1 MKTMLAARYLGPHR
15 MKPEKVSLP
24 EIGDEEALIEVE
36 ACGFCG
42 SDINIIAGTH
52 PRAKAPLTLGH
63 ELSGRIVQ
71 INASGSSWQL
81 AIALPHIRSSPAAT
95 VTPALMAILMSARI
109 FDSMALM
116 WTEAWLSL

>member
-15 MKPEKVSLP
+15 VKPQEVSLP

-63 ELSGRIVQ
+63 ELSGRIIQVK
-71 INASGSSWQL
+71 SSESSLEVGSNVTMFPL
-81 AIALPHIRSSPAAT
+81 IACSECHACRHG
-95 VTPALMAILMSARI
+95 
-109 FDSMALM
+109 
-116 WTEAWLSL
+116 